1 MLGSDLFDFGDAYTV
16 VKGGITVAEPNNIK
30 RKKSVTFKNDASF
43 IN

>member
-1 MLGSDLFDFGDAYTV
+1 MLGSDLFDFGDAYIV